1 MKKIYLFVA
10 LLASWAAVGVQAQ
23 QQKVFV
29 VNGDTLSEYDHVCLP
44 HDGSS
49 TITVKF
55 VRENLANKSN
65 QFSYYWMT
73 LGDLEKVGEG
83 TITTDMQAVRVRPNG
98 LEGCDGEYSED
109 KTLVFRPAAPEGIEA
124 DRCIAAGIQDTTT
137 LTLSGVIQNQSY
149 DWILPNGVTYVTGNA
164 NKTEIKVATAG
175 IAGDYVV
182 KAYGAGQGICG
193 NTDTISE
200 TLHIA
205 SVQFS
210 IKSETGRRYINVFT
224 DPEVLEDVI
233 TDSPIVYYE
242 WFLNDSLADE
252 AVDAYETNVHKS
264 FTGTI
269 RLVVTLGNGCKQSAT
284 MNINDSSTRSSSK
297 AFSSTRETTDSDF
310 GHIIIS
316 PNPSSSILNVTFPTE
331 AERSVVR
338 IYDMNGKLVFRKVT
352 SEKQLDITTTHFPSG
367 MYTLLLN
374 QDGDPCSATFIVQ
387 H

>member
-1 MKKIYLFVA
+1 LNQLIDAGMKKIYLFVA

-83 TITTDMQAVRVRPNG
+83 TITTDMQTVRVRPNG

-109 KTLVFRPAAPEGIEA
+109 KALVFRPAAPEGIEA

-284 MNINDSSTRSSSK
+284 MK
-297 AFSSTRETTDSDF
+297 
-310 GHIIIS
+310 
-316 PNPSSSILNVTFPTE
+316 
-331 AERSVVR
+331 
-338 IYDMNGKLVFRKVT
+338 
-352 SEKQLDITTTHFPSG
+352 
-367 MYTLLLN
+367 TLLTQKWL
-374 QDGDPCSATFIVQ
+374 SLAM
-387 H
+387 

>member
-1 MKKIYLFVA
+1 M
-10 LLASWAAVGVQAQ
+10 
-23 QQKVFV
+23 
-29 VNGDTLSEYDHVCLP
+29 
-44 HDGSS
+44 
-49 TITVKF
+49 
-55 VRENLANKSN
+55 
-65 QFSYYWMT
+65 
-73 LGDLEKVGEG
+73 
-83 TITTDMQAVRVRPNG
+83 
-98 LEGCDGEYSED
+98 
-109 KTLVFRPAAPEGIEA
+109 
-124 DRCIAAGIQDTTT
+124 
-137 LTLSGVIQNQSY
+137 TLSGVIQNQSY
-149 DWILPNGVTYVTGNA
+149 NWILPSGATYVMGNV

-182 KAYGAGQGICG
+182 KAYGIGQGICG

-252 AVDAYETNVHKS
+252 AVDAYETNVFKT

-269 RLVVTLGNGCKQSAT
+269 RLVVTQGNGCKQSAT
-284 MNINDSSTRSSSK
+284 ITIGQNARNNIKSR
-297 AFSSTRETTDSDF
+297 AFQDNTEHMTMV
-310 GHIIIS
+310 IS
-316 PNPSSSILNVTFPTE
+316 PNPVNSLLNVIFPYD
-331 AERSVVR
+331 AERSIVR
-338 IYDMNGKLVFRKVT
+338 VYDVNGKLVFRQVT
-352 SEKQLDITTTHFPSG
+352 SEKQLDIATTNFPSG

-374 QDGDPCSATFIVQ
+374 QDGEPFSATFIVQ